1 MIKSTKLL
9 VIDKTDVNR
18 LASEKLATEWSHT
31 DLRQKSLE
39 LLKTSDL
46 VIALDEKGNTT
57 ILKSRWGKCGV
68 VVSHEDYNKFI
79 KLRYENNKSSNPSK
93 KKSFLGRVYPFN
105 FWPFN
110 KS

>member
-1 MIKSTKLL
+1 MIKSTRLL
-9 VIDKTDVNR
+9 VVDKTDVNR
-18 LASEKLATEWSHT
+18 VASEKFATEWSHT
-31 DLRQKSLE
+31 DLRQKSHE
-39 LLKTSDL
+39 LLTTSDL
-46 VIALDEKGNTT
+46 VIAVDEKGNTT

-79 KLRYENNKSSNPSK
+79 NTPK
-93 KKSFLGRVYPFN
+93 KKSFLGRIYPFN